1 MGQRHYIDLVGSL
14 GHRSL
19 AVLLLLMC
27 ICYALHGYYSTMWD
41 DKVVVT
47 SKLYCDVVIWGESD
61 RMGWND
67 V

>member
-27 ICYALHGYYSTMWD
+27 IYVMHYMDIIVPCGM
-41 DKVVVT
+41 
-47 SKLYCDVVIWGESD
+47 I
-61 RMGWND
+61 R
-67 V
+67 